1 MFIPM
6 GPWGRCMKDF
16 YLCPARACPRWTGLR
31 KNKINSFT
39 VDVLALPQESLPIN
53 AMTIPRLVKDLP
65 LGGSNFKPQD
75 LTAVG
80 NLLFFTADDGVSGRE
95 LWRSN
100 GTTAATVR
108 VKDIRVGTGDSLRD
122 EDRNQL
128 TAIGNTLYFVAD
140 DGVYGSELWKSDGTE
155 AGTVLVKNIN
165 PGNKDS
171 NPRNFVR
178 IGSTIYFT
186 ADDGVSGMELWKSD
200 GTAAGTVQV
209 KNINPGS
216 TGSFPFDLTVI
227 GNTLYFVAFTNTHG
241 EELWKSDGT
250 TAGTVLV
257 KDIHFGSMGSEPKDL
272 TVIGN
277 MLYFS
282 ADDMINGREIW
293 KSDGTT
299 GGTGLLKNIHIDDMP
314 SDPEDLM
321 VIGNTLY
328 FTADNMFN
336 GRELWRSD
344 GRAEGTVLVKDINPG
359 FAHSFPA
366 YLTAVG
372 NTLFFNANDGVS
384 GDELW
389 KSNGTEDGTVRVK
402 NIRAGS
408 EGRTTLGSTL
418 YFEANDGTSGDELW
432 RSDGSSS
439 GTVRVADLKPGSSS
453 ANPSNFTVVGN
464 TLFFTA
470 NNGDNGEGL
479 WAISAPPTPP
489 PNPPKQ
495 VVLFAPPVSIIN
507 LGLSRPTVTE
517 DGPTNLVYTFTRSGS
532 TAAALTVNY
541 TVSGSATLGVDYTG
555 IAGTRSTKSITFA
568 PGAATAS
575 VVVNPTADRNSEP
588 DETVALR
595 LIPGSNYAMNKAKNE
610 VRGTLLNDDRLGTSS
625 RDTIIGTDIAEFIDG
640 LQARD
645 ILSGR
650 GGPDIFG
657 FRYSHSTL
665 SDPDRITDFQF
676 GLDRIDLFASNGAAL
691 PTPAGF
697 SRASNNTT
705 AKTLSDL
712 AAAVFRDANGAVAGN
727 QALGANRA
735 AVVVATRAPI
745 AGTYLFIN
753 DGNAARDNRND
764 LLINITG
771 SGGLPGLGVVAV
783 NSGFV

>member
-1 MFIPM
+1 M
-6 GPWGRCMKDF
+6 
-16 YLCPARACPRWTGLR
+16 T
-31 KNKINSFT
+31 
-39 VDVLALPQESLPIN
+39 LPS
-53 AMTIPRLVKDLP
+53 LVKDLT

-95 LWRSN
+95 LWTSN

-108 VKDIRVGTGDSLRD
+108 VKDIRVGKGDSLRD

-140 DGVYGSELWKSDGTE
+140 DGVHGSELWKSDGTE

-165 PGNKDS
+165 PGVKDS

-178 IGSTIYFT
+178 IGSTVYFT
-186 ADDGVSGMELWKSD
+186 ADDGVSGVELWKSD

-209 KNINPGS
+209 KDINPGS

-250 TAGTVLV
+250 SAGTVLV
-257 KDIHFGSMGSEPKDL
+257 KDIHFGSTGSEPKDL

-277 MLYFS
+277 
-282 ADDMINGREIW
+282 
-293 KSDGTT
+293 
-299 GGTGLLKNIHIDDMP
+299 
-314 SDPEDLM
+314 
-321 VIGNTLY
+321 TLY
-328 FTADNMFN
+328 FTADDMFN

-344 GRAEGTVLVKDINPG
+344 GRPEGTVLVKDVNPG

-372 NTLFFNANDGVS
+372 NTLFFNADDGVS

-389 KSNGTEDGTVRVK
+389 KSNGTAGGTVRVK
-402 NIRAGS
+402 DIRSGGEGS
-408 EGRTTLGSTL
+408 NPYFRTALGSTL

-432 RSDGSSS
+432 RSDGSFA

-453 ANPSNFTVVGN
+453 ANPSNFTVVGS

-470 NNGDNGEGL
+470 NNGVNGEGL
-479 WAISAPPTPP
+479 WAISAPPSPP
-489 PNPPKQ
+489 TQTKQ
-495 VVLFAPPVSIIN
+495 VSLLSTPVSIIR
-507 LGLSRPTVTE
+507 LGLSRATVTE
-517 DGPTNLVYTFTRSGS
+517 DGPTDLVYTFTRSGS

-575 VVVNPTADRNSEP
+575 VVVNPTADRNAER

-595 LIPGSNYAMNKAKNE
+595 LMPGSYAMDKSKNE
-610 VRGTLLNDDRLGTSS
+610 VTGTLLNDDRLGTSS
-625 RDTIIGTDIAEFIDG
+625 RDTIIGTDIPEFIDG

-645 ILSGR
+645 TLSGR
-650 GGPDIFG
+650 GGSDIFG
-657 FRYSHSTL
+657 FRYGHSTL

-676 GLDRIDLFASNGAAL
+676 GSDRIDLFASNGAAL

-753 DGNAARDNRND
+753 DGNATRDNRND